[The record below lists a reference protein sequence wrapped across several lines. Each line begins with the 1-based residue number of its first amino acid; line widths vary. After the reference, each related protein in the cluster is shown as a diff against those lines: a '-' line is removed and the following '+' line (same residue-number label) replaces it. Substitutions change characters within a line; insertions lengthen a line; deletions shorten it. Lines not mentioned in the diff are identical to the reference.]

1 MDTAENRQQV
11 LEPSHLYSLPE
22 AMARTGL
29 SKSAFRQARRNGLPV
44 LYFSTRAF
52 VHGQRCLLFI
62 YQTLVS
68 HRGRR
73 YIADNDSTES
83 SVGDSR

>member
-1 MDTAENRQQV
+1 MDTAESRQQV
-11 LEPSHLYSLPE
+11 LEPSHLYRLPE

-52 VHGQRCLLFI
+52 VHGQDLIDFI
-62 YQTLVS
+62 
-68 HRGRR
+68 R
-73 YIADNDSTES
+73 
-83 SVGDSR
+83 SRSKKEHHNARTK